1 MCHRGFT
8 KLEMLVSAT
17 LLTTM
22 IAIATP
28 LFSQLN
34 QVWHST
40 RLFQLAS
47 QELMNQM
54 DGIMQLSSDECR
66 TALIDLKVSQEL
78 RAVIPDARLTGKME
92 SSSDG
97 QRVVLSL
104 HLPTSVRTE
113 PIVLVGWLHGGVPQ

>member
-1 MCHRGFT
+1 MHHRGFT
-8 KLEMLVSAT
+8 KLEMLVSAS

-34 QVWHST
+34 HVWYST

-54 DGIMQLSSDECR
+54 DGILQLSSDECR
-66 TALIDLKVSQEL
+66 TALSELKVTPEL
-78 RAVIPDARLTGKME
+78 RAVIPHAQLTGKIE
-92 SSSDG
+92 PSSEG
-97 QRVVLSL
+97 ERIILFLQ
-104 HLPTSVRTE
+104 LPTSVRAE
-113 PIVLVGWLHGGVPQ
+113 PIVLVGWLHGGVRQ

>member
-1 MCHRGFT
+1 MHHRGFT
-8 KLEMLVSAT
+8 KLEMLVSAS

-34 QVWHST
+34 QAWHST
-40 RLFQLAS
+40 RLFQIAS

-54 DGIMQLSSDECR
+54 DGLMQLSSDECR
-66 TALIDLKVSQEL
+66 TAVSDLKVSPEL
-78 RAVIPDARLTGKME
+78 LAVIPDARLTGKME

-97 QRVVLSL
+97 QRVVLFFQ
-104 HLPTSVRTE
+104 LPTSVRSE
-113 PIVLVGWLHGGVPQ
+113 PIVLVGWLNGGVDQ